1 MSLLADFAVMQL
13 IAKMVYVVAKLGLFV
28 ELTKSFNRE
37 PRSVATAA
45 TIGEETLHENVGYN
59 CNMSFYL

>member
-1 MSLLADFAVMQL
+1 MQL

-45 TIGEETLHENVGYN
+45 TIGEQTLHENVGYD